1 MEEGA
6 GKKRLFVAVPLPEA
20 AHQALQQLQNQMKAY
35 ARDAKWVN
43 PTGIHLTLKFLGNVD
58 PERISLICGS
68 LGTAAPHHSPVPL
81 HIRGTGFFPN
91 TRRPAV
97 FWAGVE
103 SDGLPALQEDVES
116 RMASLAFEK
125 ENRPFS
131 PHLTLARFRDP
142 HGLLP
147 LTPEAEKWK
156 DFSFHQFTA
165 DRFCLFESILHRT
178 GAEYHVVQSFQLA
191 GVP

>member
-1 MEEGA
+1 MEEET
-6 GKKRLFVAVPLPEA
+6 GKKRLFVAVPLPDA
-20 AHQALQQLQNQMKAY
+20 AHRAIQKLQNEMKRF

-43 PTGIHLTLKFLGNVD
+43 TTGVHLTLKFLGYVE
-58 PERISLICGS
+58 PERIGLICGTLQTS
-68 LGTAAPHHSPVPL
+68 AEHHGPVAL
-81 HIRGTGFFPN
+81 HVRGAGFFPN
-91 TRRPAV
+91 PRRPAV

-103 SDGLPALQEDVES
+103 SERLPLLQKDVEE
-116 RMASLAFEK
+116 RMASLGFEK

-147 LTPEAEKWK
+147 LTHEAEKWK

-165 DRFCLFESILHRT
+165 DQFCLFESILRRS
-178 GAEYHVVQSFQLA
+178 GAEYHVVQSFKLA
-191 GVP
+191 GAQ